1 MKLNHCGKQKQ
12 PEQTNSKQIDQQNL
26 IQMLDEE
33 QNQLADKHLGQWLTI
48 GELAQRSGVSV
59 PAIRF
64 YEDKDLIWSTR
75 TQGNQRRYQRAML
88 RRVAIVKIAQQVG
101 ISLQQVKDAFAILPR
116 QKVASKSDWQ
126 EMSQAWQTQLD
137 QKIMDLLKLRQQL
150 DKCIGC
156 GCLSLQ
162 QCPLRNPNDELGQ
175 TSAGAHFQE
184 VISNLINMQFF
195 QD

>member
-1 MKLNHCGKQKQ
+1 LKLNHCGKQKQ

-33 QNQLADKHLGQWLTI
+33 QNQLAEKHLGQWLTI

-162 QCPLRNPNDELGQ
+162 QCPLRNPNDQLGQ

-184 VISNLINMQFF
+184 EMSNLINMQFF

>member
-1 MKLNHCGKQKQ
+1 MKLNHCGKQKES
-12 PEQTNSKQIDQQNL
+12 EQTNSTQIDQQNL
-26 IQMLDEE
+26 IQTLAEE
-33 QNQLADKHLGQWLTI
+33 ENQLTEKHLGQWLTI

-116 QKVASKSDWQ
+116 QKVATKSDWKD
-126 EMSQAWQTQLD
+126 MSQAWQTQLD

-162 QCPLRNPNDELGQ
+162 QCPLRNPNDQLGQ
-175 TSAGAHFQE
+175 ASAGAHFQE
-184 VISNLINMQFF
+184 VISNLMNIQFS

>member
-1 MKLNHCGKQKQ
+1 
-12 PEQTNSKQIDQQNL
+12 
-26 IQMLDEE
+26 MLDEE
-33 QNQLADKHLGQWLTI
+33 QNQLAEKHLGQWLTI

-126 EMSQAWQTQLD
+126 EMSQAWQNQLD

-162 QCPLRNPNDELGQ
+162 QCPLRNPNDQLGQ

-184 VISNLINMQFF
+184 VMSNLINMQFF

>member
-1 MKLNHCGKQKQ
+1 LKLNHCGKQKQ
-12 PEQTNSKQIDQQNL
+12 LEQTNSKQIDQQNL

-33 QNQLADKHLGQWLTI
+33 QNQLAEKHLGQWLTI

-162 QCPLRNPNDELGQ
+162 QCPLRNPNDQLGQ

-184 VISNLINMQFF
+184 VMSNLINMQFF